1 MVIYGNNSS
10 IDSLPYIV
18 KKSMEEIF
26 PWKRISIEEE
36 DNKRAF
42 PYSVKNQYW
51 QYSNGGFMVKC
62 SCGAR
67 EQWKQD
73 EERASISSEYSRMT
87 Y

>member
-10 IDSLPYIV
+10 MDSLPYIV

-42 PYSVKNQYW
+42 PYSVKINIGNIPTEVSW
-51 QYSNGGFMVKC
+51 
-62 SCGAR
+62 
-67 EQWKQD
+67 
-73 EERASISSEYSRMT
+73 
-87 Y
+87 